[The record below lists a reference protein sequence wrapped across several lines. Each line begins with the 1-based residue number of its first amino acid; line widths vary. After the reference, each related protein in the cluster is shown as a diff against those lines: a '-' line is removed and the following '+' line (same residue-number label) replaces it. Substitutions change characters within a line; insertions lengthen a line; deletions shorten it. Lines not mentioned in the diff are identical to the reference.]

1 MPDSVN
7 LQKSYSSLNEKLIKL
22 FDESGVRRTFT
33 VPYLDGQPMDQH
45 VDSVSQAAAQSGGL
59 TSNLLMSAHHSEG
72 KGWGSGDGHT
82 VAHPSEK
89 LRTTVVLPKD
99 ENAKAAVDAA
109 QTHLN
114 GIKKLLGDDDP
125 TVQTAQGQLNLV
137 KRSDGAG
144 MNLLDFGVLLTQIM
158 YQSHQALARLHSGT
172 KDGGHAPHLRAP
184 GEAAPAAG
192 QESPETAQ
200 GGAPET
206 EQAPEDQNAA
216 PAAPEAAAAPAAAPA
231 AAQA

>member
-1 MPDSVN
+1 MPDTVN
-7 LQKSYSSLNEKLIKL
+7 LQKSYSKLNESLVHL
-22 FDESGVRRTFT
+22 FDESGIRRTFT
-33 VPYLDGQPMDQH
+33 VPYLEGQQMDAH
-45 VDSVSQAAAQSGGL
+45 VDSVAQAAAQSGGL
-59 TSNLLMSAHHSEG
+59 TNNLLMSAHHSEG

-89 LRTTVVLPKD
+89 LRTTIIRPKD

-125 TVQTAQGQLNLV
+125 AAQTAQSQLDLV

-144 MNLLDFGVLLTQIM
+144 MNLLDFGVMLTQIM
-158 YQSHQALARLHSGT
+158 YQPHQAIARAHSST
-172 KDGGHAPHLRAP
+172 KEDGDAPHLRAP
-184 GEAAPAAG
+184 GGSAPADG
-192 QESPETAQ
+192 QEPQETAQ

-216 PAAPEAAAAPAAAPA
+216 PAAPAAPQAAPAT
-231 AAQA
+231 AQA